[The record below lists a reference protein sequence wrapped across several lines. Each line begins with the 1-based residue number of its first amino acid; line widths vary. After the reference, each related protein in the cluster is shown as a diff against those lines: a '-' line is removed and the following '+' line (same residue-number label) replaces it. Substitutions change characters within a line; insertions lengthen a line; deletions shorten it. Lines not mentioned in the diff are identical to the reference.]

1 MNCPAWLLKIVSTY
15 LKGRSLTVRWQSK
28 QSRTLPLNSGAG
40 QGTILG
46 LFLFCVTF
54 NGAGPKPHTEPLGR
68 TITQP
73 RRTREPIRT
82 GKKKWVDDLTVTV
95 PIRLQDKLIQDPSP
109 PVIGPPTYHNRTGQI
124 LQENSNDMQSEL
136 DLLQQYCLESKMAIN
151 QKKSVCMLFNRALR
165 HDFMPKLNLNQG
177 NPLAV
182 VEEMKLVG
190 YQLRTDLKTISNTNY
205 IVKRA
210 WKRMWVV
217 RRLKTLGAS
226 EQDLLKVLRAQVLSV
241 LQFATPAWSTLLTVA
256 ESTKIESVL
265 KTGLYLVYG
274 NRFKSFNWALRQA
287 KMCSLED
294 QRTKMFKSFTQD
306 CLKSTKFR
314 NWFMVT
320 EETDTH
326 GVITRHQKPRFKPVY
341 TRTSAYARSAIP
353 QMVRLANSLK
363 TADTQTQII
372 LNSGQIITV

>member
-1 MNCPAWLLKIVSTY
+1 M
-15 LKGRSLTVRWQSK
+15 
-28 QSRTLPLNSGAG
+28 
-40 QGTILG
+40 
-46 LFLFCVTF
+46 
-54 NGAGPKPHTEPLGR
+54 
-68 TITQP
+68 
-73 RRTREPIRT
+73 
-82 GKKKWVDDLTVTV
+82 TVTV
-95 PIRLQDKLIQDPSP
+95 PIRLQDKLIQDQSP

-151 QKKSVCMLFNRALR
+151 QKKSVCMLFNRALK

-190 YQLRTDLKTISNTNY
+190 YQLRTNLRTISNTNY
-205 IVKRA
+205 IVRRA

-287 KMCSLED
+287 RMCSLED

-320 EETDTH
+320 EDTDTH
-326 GVITRHQKPRFKPVY
+326 RVITRHQKPRFKPVY